1 MPDARDATPGVM
13 AVVLTYNAPEAARA
27 CIAALDVQTVTPA
40 TVLVVDN
47 ASAPPFVAPEGSTV
61 DVEVLRLPENRGPAG
76 GYAAGLRAF
85 LASGHAFAWLVDDDA
100 TPRIDA
106 LAAQLRAA
114 VDRPTPTAC
123 MATMLDR
130 DTGTV
135 VNTHG
140 WCGVL
145 IPRAIVEMV
154 GTPMEELFWW
164 SEDTEYLQWR
174 IPRAGFAL
182 ERVDDAVVVVG
193 RRRAA
198 AAKPAWKYYYETRN
212 QVFFRLHVQR
222 QPDTGP
228 RLRHLTVRVRWW
240 RALRVVVKLAA
251 RAVVREPRGRASR
264 LAMVA
269 RGARDGLGRRLGR
282 RVPVDVADRPLPPGA
297 AGSAGRVDPEEALDL
312 DEA

>member
-1 MPDARDATPGVM
+1 M
-13 AVVLTYNAPEAARA
+13 AVVLTYDAPEAAHA
-27 CIAALDVQTVTPA
+27 CIAALDAQTVRPA

-47 ASAPPFVAPEGSTV
+47 ASVPPFVAPAGSTV
-61 DVEVLRLPENRGPAG
+61 DVEVLRIAENGGPAG

-85 LASGHAFAWLVDDDA
+85 LASDHAYAWLVDDDA
-100 TPRIDA
+100 TPRPDA
-106 LAAQLRAA
+106 LAAQLHAA
-114 VDRPTPTAC
+114 RLRPTPTAC
-123 MATMLDR
+123 MATMVDR
-130 DTGTV
+130 DTGAV

-145 IPRAIVEMV
+145 IPRPIVATV

-174 IPRAGFAL
+174 IPRAGFTL

-193 RRRAA
+193 RRRLA

-222 QPDTGP
+222 QPEAGS
-228 RLRHLTVRVRWW
+228 RQRHLTIRVRWW
-240 RALRVVVKLAA
+240 RALRVVVKLAV
-251 RAVVREPRGRASR
+251 RAVVREPAGRGAR
-264 LAMVA
+264 LAMVV
-269 RGARDGLGRRLGR
+269 RGARDGLRGRLGR
-282 RVPVDVADRPLPPGA
+282 TVPVDVPDRPLPPGA
-297 AGSAGRVDPEEALDL
+297 DGSAGRVDPEEALDR